1 MAKTDTEFKIWTI
14 VNMTESQYTAITKTD
29 FIEPIQEIP
38 GEEEG

>member
-29 FIEPIQEIP
+29 FFEPIRDTW
-38 GEEEG
+38 